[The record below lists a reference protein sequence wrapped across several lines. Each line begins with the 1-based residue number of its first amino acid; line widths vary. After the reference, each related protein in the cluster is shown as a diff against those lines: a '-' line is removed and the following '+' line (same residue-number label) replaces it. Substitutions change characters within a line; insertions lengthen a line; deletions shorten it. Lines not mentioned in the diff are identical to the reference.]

1 MTVETLIA
9 NLSQEDRRNALEIIW
24 ASLERDSDAYMPPEW
39 HGSVLADRLQ
49 NPSPQPALPLAEA
62 MKNVRLRVN
71 ERRSSS

>member
-9 NLSQEDRRNALEIIW
+9 NSSQDDRRNALEMIW
-24 ASLERDSDAYMPPEW
+24 ASLERDSVPYRPPEW
-39 HGSVLADRLQ
+39 RGRVLADRLQ